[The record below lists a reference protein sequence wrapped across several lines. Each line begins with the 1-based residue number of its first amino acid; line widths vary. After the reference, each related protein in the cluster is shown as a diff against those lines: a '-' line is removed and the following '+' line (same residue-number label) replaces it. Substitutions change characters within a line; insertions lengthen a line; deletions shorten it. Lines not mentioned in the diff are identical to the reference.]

1 MTVFARIGVRGAAL
15 AVLAGV
21 IVLLA
26 RGGLVPFVGL
36 AHAEDAPARPAM
48 PAATVT
54 SFVATLEPWVSRIEV
69 TGSVRAE
76 RQIELA
82 PEEPG
87 TVAAVRFD
95 SGQDVASGALL
106 VQLDDSVDRAEVTRL
121 EAERALARTTLDR
134 EERLARTD
142 ATSHAALDQ
151 ARATFAAAD
160 AALETQRA
168 RLAKKSLRAPFAGQL
183 GIRHVDVGQ
192 YVSPGTA
199 LVTLQALDA
208 LFVDFAV
215 PQRHLPSLRIGA
227 RVAVL
232 VDAHPAKDFAGT
244 VEAIEPRASEATRSF
259 EVRARLPNDER
270 LLRPGMFAR
279 VRLETGSGRDSV
291 TIPQA
296 AVVFNPFGDYVYR
309 IEGERD
315 DALVAKQVYV
325 RTGERRGDQVE
336 VVDGL
341 AAGDRVVSTGQTKLR
356 DGAPVQI
363 DDSIQP
369 DNDPDPRPPSGS
381 GAGA

>member
-151 ARATFAAAD
+151 AREAAAGND
-160 AALETQRA
+160 GMMLCLAVNYGARPEITEAVQQICRRIAAGEMSPEEISEQTVADHLMTA
-168 RLAKKSLRAPFAGQL
+168 GMPAPDLVIRTAGEMRISNFLLWQISYAEL
-183 GIRHVDVGQ
+183 W
-192 YVSPGTA
+192 
-199 LVTLQALDA
+199 VTDCHWPDFREPHLHQALR
-208 LFVDFAV
+208 DFAS
-215 PQRHLPSLRIGA
+215 RDRRFGGLNND
-227 RVAVL
+227 VAAASPV
-232 VDAHPAKDFAGT
+232 
-244 VEAIEPRASEATRSF
+244 RASSS
-259 EVRARLPNDER
+259 D
-270 LLRPGMFAR
+270 
-279 VRLETGSGRDSV
+279 
-291 TIPQA
+291 
-296 AVVFNPFGDYVYR
+296 
-309 IEGERD
+309 
-315 DALVAKQVYV
+315 
-325 RTGERRGDQVE
+325 
-336 VVDGL
+336 
-341 AAGDRVVSTGQTKLR
+341 
-356 DGAPVQI
+356 VQ
-363 DDSIQP
+363 
-369 DNDPDPRPPSGS
+369 
-381 GAGA
+381 